1 MTEERKIDRDPE
13 DLNDRER
20 SILHH
25 VVDQYIRT
33 AVPIGSRFISKRFES
48 HLSPATIRNVM
59 ADLEELGYLSHPHTS
74 AGRVPTDLGYRYYVD
89 YLMEVER
96 LREIEVREIQ
106 QQLDRV
112 NDQAELL
119 RVTSKLLSKISRQ
132 LSVVSSPHISSGVL
146 EKLELIPLSSSKLL
160 VVLSIRSG
168 IVRTIM
174 LEVGGEIDRRDTEH
188 VSGLLNQRLAGLTLQ
203 QIRETFLD
211 RMREVQ
217 DDKSGLI
224 RLFIDSVDQLYA
236 DEKSE
241 KLHISGTQNI
251 IEQPEF
257 VDPKNFRGVIELIEN
272 EDIIVHLL
280 EKRERTG
287 ANLAITIGSE
297 NPEQAAREYGVVT
310 TIYDVDGVSGSVGII
325 GPRRMNY
332 AKLVPLV
339 EHVAKTI
346 ARIMG
351 GQGTA

>member
-1 MTEERKIDRDPE
+1 
-13 DLNDRER
+13 
-20 SILHH
+20 
-25 VVDQYIRT
+25 
-33 AVPIGSRFISKRFES
+33 
-48 HLSPATIRNVM
+48 
-59 ADLEELGYLSHPHTS
+59 
-74 AGRVPTDLGYRYYVD
+74 
-89 YLMEVER
+89 
-96 LREIEVREIQ
+96 
-106 QQLDRV
+106 
-112 NDQAELL
+112 
-119 RVTSKLLSKISRQ
+119 
-132 LSVVSSPHISSGVL
+132 
-146 EKLELIPLSSSKLL
+146 
-160 VVLSIRSG
+160 
-168 IVRTIM
+168 
-174 LEVGGEIDRRDTEH
+174 VGGEIDRRDTEH

-203 QIRETFLD
+203 QIRESFVD

-272 EDIIVHLL
+272 EDMIVHLL

-287 ANLAITIGSE
+287 ANLTITIGSE

-346 ARIMG
+346 ARIIG